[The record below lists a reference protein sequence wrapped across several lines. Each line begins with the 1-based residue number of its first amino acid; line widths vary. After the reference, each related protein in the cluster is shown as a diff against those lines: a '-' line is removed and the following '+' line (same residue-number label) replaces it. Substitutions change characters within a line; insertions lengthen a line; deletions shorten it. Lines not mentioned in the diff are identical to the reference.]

1 MTEERETLRRGV
13 SWVRGMADA
22 VRRALARC
30 DPDLQID
37 LGGDFRIEMFGRPME
52 CGPNLIGSHC
62 FPPPGSKGSEEVVR
76 IRDLVNTLAVLD
88 ELAGLVQGGLE
99 QPSVDPGVLEQ
110 ISARVPRPR

>member
-30 DPDLQID
+30 DPDLEID
-37 LGGDFRIEMFGRPME
+37 LGGDFRIGIFGRPME
-52 CGPNLIGSHC
+52 CGPNLIGSNC

-88 ELAGLVQGGLE
+88 ELAGLVQEGLE
-99 QPSVDPGVLEQ
+99 QPSVDPRVFEQ